1 MGSITEKGD
10 KSIKF
15 LGMMNSIE
23 NTSYHKKKIML
34 HCYLIDRA
42 PHVTGTTIS
51 GVSNYIVTS
60 SRLQKNYK
68 RNSGKAK
75 TV

>member
-1 MGSITEKGD
+1 
-10 KSIKF
+10 
-15 LGMMNSIE
+15 
-23 NTSYHKKKIML
+23 ML

-60 SRLQKNYK
+60 SRLQKIIK
-68 RNSGKAK
+68 EIQGGKLKQFNK
-75 TV
+75 THILKIMTISD

>member
-1 MGSITEKGD
+1 M
-10 KSIKF
+10 F
-15 LGMMNSIE
+15 
-23 NTSYHKKKIML
+23 

-51 GVSNYIVTS
+51 GVSNYIITS
-60 SRLQKNYK
+60 SRLQKNI
-68 RNSGKAK
+68 REIQGKDK